1 MTKLTLSQLSGLLFR
16 ACDDLRGNMD
26 ASEYKEYIFGM
37 LFLKRLSDL
46 FDQEREQLAKDLKS
60 RGMSE
65 KQIAAQ
71 LANPDKYTFFVP
83 ERAYWSKIRHLKTNV
98 GSGLN
103 KALEALEDANVE
115 ALQDVL
121 KHINFNRKI
130 GQRTLD
136 DDTLANFVQNF
147 EKIPLRDE
155 NFEFPDLL
163 GAAYEYLIKFFADS
177 AGKKAGEFYTPAD
190 VVRTLVEIV
199 DPQPHMS
206 IYDPT
211 CGSGG
216 MLIHTRDYIRECG
229 GNPKDLSLF
238 GQESIGTTWSICKMN
253 MLLHGIS
260 HADIRQ
266 EDTIR
271 RPQHKAE
278 NSELKRYDRVLANP
292 PFSQNYIK
300 KDIEYPGR
308 FAVWMPEKGKKADL
322 MFVQHMLAVLKA
334 DGKMATIMPHG
345 VLFRG
350 GEEREAR
357 RHFIE
362 KGWLEA
368 VIGLPAGLFY
378 GTGIPACVLVMNKK
392 DAATRKHVFFIN
404 ADREYREGKAQN
416 FLRPEDISKM
426 VHVYRERKNVEGYAR
441 LVPVSE
447 IAAEDFNCNIR
458 RYVDNAPPAEPHD
471 VRAHLHGG
479 VPVVEIDA
487 LHHFWKNY
495 PGLREQVFVPRSSG
509 SLSPWERGGVR
520 AEDPASGKHPT
531 TPVPPELLRLARTL
545 RHNSAD
551 AENLMWNLLRGR
563 QIAGAKFRRQHPLEP
578 YVLDFYCHELKLAI
592 ELDGGQHNEPAG
604 RAHDKQRD
612 GFVARQGIRTLRFW
626 NNQVLAETEAVLEAV
641 HQAVV
646 ESEAAG
652 PSSNRPSPS
661 PLPEGEGIRSMPD
674 HRPLPEGESKESD
687 RSFVPLPGGEGIRYP
702 VPSPLPS
709 PSGRGMGEGLYADF
723 APIVTDRRALAELVK
738 SDPGVAKAHA
748 RFLETLELWWK
759 EHLPLVEALAPKN
772 GKRGNV
778 YELRRQLLVSIAQR
792 FPSPIGR
799 GEGEGQGEGAPGIL
813 TEHQIRGA
821 LASYFEFFKPEFKSI
836 AFSGWGPELIPDDD
850 ILQSQFPQ
858 ILADMEQKRVRLDEL
873 SALFAAADEEDY
885 EDSDD
890 SGVLPDSEVKAL
902 RADLKEAKAQA
913 KLMKK
918 EKRDQ
923 PEFLVRTEAA
933 EKRLVRHKGLEDEER
948 RLKADLRATEKRKEE
963 LVAAARQ
970 KIDREE
976 ARRVILD
983 RLHRL
988 LVQTYEGYLRA
999 DQRACISALEN
1010 LHAKYAVTAKAI
1022 EAKRDAE
1029 AAKLKAFLAE
1039 LGYE

>member
-1 MTKLTLSQLSGLLFR
+1 MTKLTLSQLSSLLFR

-37 LFLKRLSDL
+37 LFLKRMSDL
-46 FDQEREQLAKDLKS
+46 FDQEREQLTKDLKS

-65 KQIAAQ
+65 KQIALQ
-71 LANPDKYTFFVP
+71 LGSHDKYTFWVP
-83 ERAYWSKIRHLKTNV
+83 KTAHWSQLRHVKTNV
-98 GSGLN
+98 GNILN
-103 KALEALEDANVE
+103 KALGDLEDENPE

-216 MLIHTRDYIRECG
+216 MLIQTRDYIRECG
-229 GNPKDLSLF
+229 GNPKDVSFF

-253 MLLHGIS
+253 MLLHGIPD
-260 HADIRQ
+260 ANIRQ

-278 NSELKRYDRVLANP
+278 SNELKRYDRVLANP

-350 GEEREAR
+350 GEEKETRK
-357 RHFIE
+357 HFIE
-362 KGWLEA
+362 RGWLEA
-368 VIGLPAGLFY
+368 IIGLPAGLFY

-392 DAATRKHVFFIN
+392 DAASRKQVFFIN

-426 VHVYRERKNVEGYAR
+426 VHAYRERKNVEGYAR

-447 IAAEDFNCNIR
+447 IAAEDYNCNIR
-458 RYVDNAPPAEPHD
+458 RYVDNAPPPEPHD

-495 PGLREQVFVPRSSG
+495 PGLRERVFVPRAKDNIYS
-509 SLSPWERGGVR
+509 
-520 AEDPASGKHPT
+520 DF
-531 TPVPPELLRLARTL
+531 TPVVTE
-545 RHNSAD
+545 
-551 AENLMWNLLRGR
+551 
-563 QIAGAKFRRQHPLEP
+563 RR
-578 YVLDFYCHELKLAI
+578 V
-592 ELDGGQHNEPAG
+592 
-604 RAHDKQRD
+604 
-612 GFVARQGIRTLRFW
+612 
-626 NNQVLAETEAVLEAV
+626 
-641 HQAVV
+641 
-646 ESEAAG
+646 
-652 PSSNRPSPS
+652 
-661 PLPEGEGIRSMPD
+661 
-674 HRPLPEGESKESD
+674 
-687 RSFVPLPGGEGIRYP
+687 
-702 VPSPLPS
+702 
-709 PSGRGMGEGLYADF
+709 
-723 APIVTDRRALAELVK
+723 LAELVK
-738 SDPGVAKAHA
+738 SDPGVANAHA
-748 RFLETLELWWK
+748 RFVEKLELWWK
-759 EHLPLVEALAPKN
+759 EHLPLIEALAPKN

-778 YELRRQLLVSIAQR
+778 YDLRRQLLVSIAATFAKQHL
-792 FPSPIGR
+792 
-799 GEGEGQGEGAPGIL
+799 L

-850 ILQSQFPQ
+850 ILQSQFPE
-858 ILADMEQKRVRLDEL
+858 ILADMERKRLRLAEL
-873 SALFAAADEEDY
+873 SALFAAADEEDF
-885 EDSDD
+885 EDSDGT
-890 SGVLPDSEVKAL
+890 GVLPDSEVKAL
-902 RADLKEAKAQA
+902 RAELKEANAQA
-913 KLMKK
+913 KLAKK

-923 PEFLVRTEAA
+923 AKFIARAEVA
-933 EKRLVRHKGLEDEER
+933 EKRLARHKGLEDEER
-948 RLKADLRATEKRKEE
+948 QLKADLRATEKKKEE
-963 LVAAARQ
+963 LVAAARER
-970 KIDREE
+970 IDRDE

-999 DQRACISALEN
+999 DQRACLVALEN
-1010 LHAKYAVTAKAI
+1010 LHEKYAVTAKAV

-1029 AAKLKAFLAE
+1029 AAKLKNFLVE

>member
-1 MTKLTLSQLSGLLFR
+1 
-16 ACDDLRGNMD
+16 
-26 ASEYKEYIFGM
+26 
-37 LFLKRLSDL
+37 
-46 FDQEREQLAKDLKS
+46 
-60 RGMSE
+60 MSE

-71 LANPDKYTFFVP
+71 LTNPDQYTFFVP
-83 ERAYWSKIRHLKTNV
+83 ERAHWSKIRHLKTNV

-103 KALEALEDANVE
+103 KALEALEDANAD

-216 MLIHTRDYIRECG
+216 MLIQTRDYIRECG
-229 GNPKDLSLF
+229 GNPKDVSFF

-260 HADIRQ
+260 DADIRQ

-278 NSELKRYDRVLANP
+278 SNELKRYDRVLANP

-350 GEEREAR
+350 GEEKEAR
-357 RHFIE
+357 KHFIE
-362 KGWLEA
+362 RGWLDA
-368 VIGLPAGLFY
+368 IIGLPAGLFY

-392 DAATRKHVFFIN
+392 DAANRKHVFFIN

-426 VHVYRERKNVEGYAR
+426 VHVYREQKNVEGYAR

-458 RYVDNAPPAEPHD
+458 RYVDNAPPPEPHD

-487 LHHFWKNY
+487 LEHFWKNY
-495 PGLREQVFVPRSSG
+495 AGLRERVFVPR
-509 SLSPWERGGVR
+509 
-520 AEDPASGKHPT
+520 
-531 TPVPPELLRLARTL
+531 
-545 RHNSAD
+545 
-551 AENLMWNLLRGR
+551 
-563 QIAGAKFRRQHPLEP
+563 AKDNT
-578 YVLDFYCHELKLAI
+578 Y
-592 ELDGGQHNEPAG
+592 
-604 RAHDKQRD
+604 
-612 GFVARQGIRTLRFW
+612 
-626 NNQVLAETEAVLEAV
+626 
-641 HQAVV
+641 
-646 ESEAAG
+646 S
-652 PSSNRPSPS
+652 
-661 PLPEGEGIRSMPD
+661 
-674 HRPLPEGESKESD
+674 
-687 RSFVPLPGGEGIRYP
+687 
-702 VPSPLPS
+702 
-709 PSGRGMGEGLYADF
+709 DF
-723 APIVTDRRALAELVK
+723 APVVTERRALAELVK

-759 EHLPLVEALAPKN
+759 EHLPLIEALAPKN

-778 YELRRQLLVSIAQR
+778 YELRRQLLVSIAATFARQH
-792 FPSPIGR
+792 
-799 GEGEGQGEGAPGIL
+799 IL

-821 LASYFEFFKPEFKSI
+821 LASYFEFFNPEFKSI

-850 ILQSQFPQ
+850 ILQSQFPD
-858 ILADMEQKRVRLDEL
+858 ILAQMEQKRLRLAEL
-873 SALFAAADEEDY
+873 SALFAVADEEEY

-890 SGVLPDSEVKAL
+890 IGVLPDSEVKAL
-902 RADLKEAKAQA
+902 KAELKEAKAQA
-913 KLMKK
+913 KLAKK
-918 EKRDQ
+918 EQRDQ
-923 PEFLVRTEAA
+923 SEFVACAESA
-933 EKRLVRHKGLEDEER
+933 EKRLARHKALEDEER
-948 RLKADLRATEKRKEE
+948 QLKADLRATEKKKEE
-963 LVAAARQ
+963 LVAAARE
-970 KIDREE
+970 KIDRDE

-999 DQRACISALEN
+999 DQRACTAALEN
-1010 LHAKYAVTAKAI
+1010 LHAKYAVTAKTI

-1029 AAKLKAFLAE
+1029 SAKLKKFLAE